1 MVDPDDGNLVA
12 EGDVFLPV
20 DGKKSAQGGMVQ
32 LFPPDLHVHDG
43 VGPTVSK
50 AQVGFTTDI
59 EQILRTLTEP
69 LKVVHNVSPE
79 DVLANFEKWV
89 PAIEE
94 ELGAIDHAVRKI
106 SGKETGL
113 NTWPSNGAFQRL
125 PTKLVFTVKP
135 VDATDPSDPRTWYK
149 RKARLVVCGNMAA
162 DSDEVTFSPTA
173 AAELVRIA
181 LVVASQNKWQVGLLD
196 VVAAFLKTP
205 LQGPHAPRIA
215 VQPPRVLQKAGMI
228 PWGELWICR
237 ILTHALYGLR
247 ESPRLW
253 SEYRDSLMAGLKFIV
268 GDEEMYLV
276 KGKIES
282 SWWTIRDNQQR
293 VHGIAVVC
301 VDDVLVCSSLPV
313 LRATAG
319 AISGLW
325 KTTDLAIITPG
336 FPQRFLGME
345 VEVTSGGDFLMSQH
359 GYIQGIFE
367 ISQHTGYKER
377 QGALDKGHTSRT
389 SKYSLMTW
397 LPLILLSRTPRE
409 SQERSCGF
417 HNGLGERSCG
427 FHSGLGQI
435 LVFHRVSW

>member
-1 MVDPDDGNLVA
+1 MQEVSSCLGHGGSRRWQLNLVA

-50 AQVGFTTDI
+50 AEVGFTRDI

-89 PAIEE
+89 PAIEK

-113 NTWPSNGAFQRL
+113 NTWLSNGAFQRL

-135 VDATDPSDPRTWYK
+135 VDAPDPSDPRTWYK

-181 LVVASQNKWQVGLLD
+181 LVVASQNKWQVCLLD

-268 GDEEMYLV
+268 GDEEMYFV

-293 VHGIAVVC
+293 VLKGSWEWRWRSRREGI
-301 VDDVLVCSSLPV
+301 SLCLNMATSRRFLRSHNIPDTRRDKVPLTKDTPVV
-313 LRATAG
+313 LRSTA
-319 AISGLW
+319 
-325 KTTDLAIITPG
+325 
-336 FPQRFLGME
+336 
-345 VEVTSGGDFLMSQH
+345 
-359 GYIQGIFE
+359 
-367 ISQHTGYKER
+367 
-377 QGALDKGHTSRT
+377 
-389 SKYSLMTW
+389 
-397 LPLILLSRTPRE
+397 
-409 SQERSCGF
+409 
-417 HNGLGERSCG
+417 
-427 FHSGLGQI
+427 
-435 LVFHRVSW
+435 